1 MEKVEIGIGKFY
13 NNYFALGISG
23 YKMKKISNKDKYSL
37 AFEIRNRL
45 NNKKIESCFIRPL
58 NYPDGFISIRG
69 DELEAIVRAMS
80 FNTNNK
86 KLEIKL
92 NNKIYIKNDGLK

>member
-1 MEKVEIGIGKFY
+1 MKKVEIGIYKFY
-13 NNYFALGISG
+13 NKYFALGISG
-23 YKMKKISNKDKYSL
+23 YKMKKISNRDKYSL

-58 NYPDGFISIRG
+58 DINGFVGVSN
-69 DELEAIVRAMS
+69 DDLEVIVRAMS

-86 KLEIKL
+86 KLEIKI
-92 NNKIYIKNDGLK
+92 NHKIRRKND

>member
-1 MEKVEIGIGKFY
+1 MEKVEIGIYRSY
-13 NNYFALGISG
+13 NKYFALGISG
-23 YKMKKISNKDKYSL
+23 YKMKKISNEDKYSL

-45 NNKKIESCFIRPL
+45 NNEKIESCFIRSL
-58 NYPDGFISIRG
+58 DSSNGFIGVTG

-86 KLEIKL
+86 KLEIKI
-92 NNKIYIKNDGLK
+92 NHKIRRKND